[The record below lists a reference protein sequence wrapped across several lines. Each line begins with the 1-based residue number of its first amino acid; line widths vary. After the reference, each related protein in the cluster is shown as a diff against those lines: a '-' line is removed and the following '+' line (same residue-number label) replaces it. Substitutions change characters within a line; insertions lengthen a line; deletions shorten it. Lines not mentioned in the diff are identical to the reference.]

1 MAVRVC
7 HLSSVRE
14 NHDLCMF
21 RRSCVSLA
29 EAGYEVYLVA
39 RGDSREDMGVYVTGV
54 GEPPRS
60 RLRRML
66 FFTRRIFREALEVDA
81 AVYQIHDPELLPFA
95 LTLKRRGK
103 RVIFDSHEFYTELLK
118 TKHYL
123 PFARQT
129 ARVYGTFERYVLRR
143 IDAVI
148 FPATR
153 DGKEVFSG
161 IAQRTVTIG
170 NYALKEELYS
180 WYVPAEKPEFRLCF
194 VGDMTPDRGIDNLI
208 RAANR
213 SGARLS
219 LVGEFHPPSY
229 GEAVRQMPES
239 RCVEFLGRLDRER
252 VREVLARSS
261 VGMCTMPDG
270 GQYNICDTFN
280 MKVYLIL
287 KRLLPVLYIVPIQP
301 CGRAG
306 VRPVLR
312 GIKIAIKETGALPR
326 GPEPC
331 RPVLQEAVALVKQ
344 AVPPKELPG
353 EKYAGSGD
361 LVVDA
366 EPPPHLPGR
375 PARKR
380 AGKAVPKG
388 SRR

>member
-129 ARVYGTFERYVLRR
+129 ARVYGAFERYVLRR

-280 MKVYLIL
+280 MKVYDYMAMG
-287 KRLLPVLYIVPIQP
+287 LPVILSDSAYARQVMERYKFGILVNPADVEETARAIRRLAEYPEEAARMGREGRRAIAEEFNWDTQVEKLLALY
-301 CGRAG
+301 RD
-306 VRPVLR
+306 L
-312 GIKIAIKETGALPR
+312 TG
-326 GPEPC
+326 GPE
-331 RPVLQEAVALVKQ
+331 
-344 AVPPKELPG
+344 
-353 EKYAGSGD
+353 
-361 LVVDA
+361 
-366 EPPPHLPGR
+366 GR
-375 PARKR
+375 GNP
-380 AGKAVPKG
+380 
-388 SRR
+388 

>member
-280 MKVYLIL
+280 MKVYDYMAMG
-287 KRLLPVLYIVPIQP
+287 LPVILSDSAYARQVMERYKFGILVNPADVEETVRAVRRLAEYPEEAARMGREGRRAIAEEFNWDTQVEKLLALY
-301 CGRAG
+301 RD
-306 VRPVLR
+306 L
-312 GIKIAIKETGALPR
+312 TG
-326 GPEPC
+326 GPE
-331 RPVLQEAVALVKQ
+331 
-344 AVPPKELPG
+344 
-353 EKYAGSGD
+353 
-361 LVVDA
+361 
-366 EPPPHLPGR
+366 GR
-375 PARKR
+375 GNP
-380 AGKAVPKG
+380 
-388 SRR
+388 

>member
-123 PFARQT
+123 PFARQA
-129 ARVYGTFERYVLRR
+129 ARVYGAFERYVLRR

-280 MKVYLIL
+280 MKVYDYMAMG
-287 KRLLPVLYIVPIQP
+287 LPVILSDSAYARQVMERYKFGILVNPADVEETARAVRRLAEYPEEAARMGREGRRAIAEEFNWDTQVEKLLALY
-301 CGRAG
+301 RD
-306 VRPVLR
+306 L
-312 GIKIAIKETGALPR
+312 TG
-326 GPEPC
+326 GPE
-331 RPVLQEAVALVKQ
+331 
-344 AVPPKELPG
+344 
-353 EKYAGSGD
+353 
-361 LVVDA
+361 
-366 EPPPHLPGR
+366 GR
-375 PARKR
+375 GNP
-380 AGKAVPKG
+380 
-388 SRR
+388 